1 MTEAMLKAAAHSEI
15 IEVLRK
21 HRPICQI
28 TPEILV
34 AAAQKSYKGR
44 KLMQLLLDHE
54 PDVPITEAIMITL
67 LESETGF
74 GSSDNLIELL
84 FERNDELQV
93 TEAMLKA
100 VKICVNIGVLLRLA
114 PGIRVMQDV
123 LQESSN
129 YSEGEELV
137 ALLL

>member
-1 MTEAMLKAAAHSEI
+1 
-15 IEVLRK
+15 
-21 HRPICQI
+21 
-28 TPEILV
+28 
-34 AAAQKSYKGR
+34 
-44 KLMQLLLDHE
+44 MQLLLDHE

-100 VKICVNIGVLLRLA
+100 VKICVNMGVLLRLA